1 MFTVLN
7 NYRPVSNL
15 TFLSNV
21 VEKAGVSNLNKYL
34 VNNNLNEKQQPA
46 YKVVTALN

>member
-1 MFTVLN
+1 MKTAFVKPLLTNHIIDCNVLN

-21 VEKAGVSNLNKYL
+21 VEKAVAFHLNKI
-34 VNNNLNEKQQPA
+34 NI
-46 YKVVTALN
+46 